1 MIVLSLIFLFF
12 LILIL
17 IFCRKQI
24 SKKTKAI
31 LLITY
36 IPSFF
41 INFLL
46 LKIKFF
52 YFLLFLILLTFII
65 IWHEIKKK
73 TKKDILITSSI
84 ILIFIVLLYTFSPR
98 LIYYKFLYL
107 DDRVKITT
115 SVYVDGQKIE
125 IDNDSLTIKG
135 EGIGT
140 ISSYNSK
147 NGYYISFAGS
157 EYSNYDIN
165 MKANDYV
172 FEITIAHWNWWDIF
186 KIDLIINIDTE
197 EGTITYTSKNYFIDE
212 NSDYIE
218 QISEKNETKPIEKKN
233 KYWIS

>member
-1 MIVLSLIFLFF
+1 MIVLSLILLFF
-12 LILIL
+12 LILIF

-24 SKKTKAI
+24 SNKTKAI

-36 IPSFF
+36 IISLF
-41 INFLL
+41 INILL
-46 LKIKFF
+46 LKIKFI
-52 YFLLFLILLTFII
+52 YYLLFLILLTFII

-84 ILIFIVLLYTFSPR
+84 IFLLIVSLYTFSPR
-98 LIYYKFLYL
+98 VIYYKFLYL

-115 SVYVDGQKIE
+115 SVYVDGKKVE

-147 NGYYISFAGS
+147 NGYYISFSGS

-165 MKANDYV
+165 MKADNYF

-186 KIDLIINIDTE
+186 KIDLIINIDIKE
-197 EGTITYTSKNYFIDE
+197 NTINYISKKYFIDE
-212 NSDYIE
+212 EHNYTKHIIERSETKSIE
-218 QISEKNETKPIEKKN
+218 QSN
-233 KYWIS
+233 KYWI